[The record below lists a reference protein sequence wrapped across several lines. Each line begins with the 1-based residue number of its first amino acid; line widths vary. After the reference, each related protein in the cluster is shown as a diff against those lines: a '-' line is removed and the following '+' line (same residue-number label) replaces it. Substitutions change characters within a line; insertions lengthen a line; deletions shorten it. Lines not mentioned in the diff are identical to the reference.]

1 MVPQGFRCTARQSC
15 RALPPILTLAHK
27 CPPPHKGTSQQRGVP
42 GYRQSGADCLRQHRA
57 RLEVQTTSLSSP
69 AALQRFPPTS
79 ARRPPRQRAKL
90 AQPRVG
96 LSAGFCTCSTIRALL
111 SRMPAHG
118 PTGFQMHCQAELPR
132 TATYFDTRTQVPTTP
147 QGREPAAQ
155 RSWIPA
161 ERSGLPAT
169 ASRTLGGADQFTFHP
184 CCAAAFPSNECP
196 QAAAPARQ
204 TRAASRRAFSR
215 AQHLLY
221 NSCTSVTDACP
232 WPHRVS
238 DALPGRA
245 AAHCHLF

>member
-1 MVPQGFRCTARQSC
+1 
-15 RALPPILTLAHK
+15 
-27 CPPPHKGTSQQRGVP
+27 
-42 GYRQSGADCLRQHRA
+42 
-57 RLEVQTTSLSSP
+57 
-69 AALQRFPPTS
+69 
-79 ARRPPRQRAKL
+79 
-90 AQPRVG
+90 
-96 LSAGFCTCSTIRALL
+96 
-111 SRMPAHG
+111 
-118 PTGFQMHCQAELPR
+118 MHCQAQLPR

-147 QGREPAAQ
+147 QGREPAAR
-155 RSWIPA
+155 RSWIPP

-169 ASRTLGGADQFTFHP
+169 ASRTLGGADHFTFQP

-204 TRAASRRAFSR
+204 TCAASRRAFSG

-245 AAHCHLF
+245 AAHCHLSDTRTQMPTTPKGASQQRGVPAAQPRPPSCQLRRSCAHVRTSPSCRGLVWAGLGRACGKHKTIFPDDTSKAERTACGSIAHAWRCRPVHFPALLRCSISLQRVPTGQPH